1 MGWYFLKILSLESYV
16 ALRITNLL
24 IRHNK
29 TRYALCKEIAMPEQ
43 TLKNI
48 IDERNSDIKLSTIAK
63 IAEGFNLSLEE
74 FFADSIFDKST
85 LDID

>member
-1 MGWYFLKILSLESYV
+1 MKLQKAV

-24 IRHNK
+24 IKNNLS
-29 TRYALCKEIAMPEQ
+29 RYALCKKIVLPEQ

-48 IDERNSDIKLSTIAK
+48 IDERNKDIKLSTIAK
-63 IAEGFNLSLEE
+63 IADGFNLSIEE
-74 FFADSIFDKST
+74 FFSDALFDRKT